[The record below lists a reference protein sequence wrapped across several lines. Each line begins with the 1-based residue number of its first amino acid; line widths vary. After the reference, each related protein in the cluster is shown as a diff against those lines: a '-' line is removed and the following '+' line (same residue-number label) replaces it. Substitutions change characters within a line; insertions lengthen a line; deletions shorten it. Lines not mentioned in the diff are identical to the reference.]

1 MRGRPAGL
9 MTHRRK
15 QVLEALTAEARQG
28 ERIPWAR
35 VARRCGLYSFR
46 DAQRIARDLKNL
58 GAI

>member
-1 MRGRPAGL
+1 

-15 QVLEALTAEARQG
+15 QVLEALTAEAEQG
-28 ERIPWAR
+28 QRIPWAR